1 MGTISGPFSIPD
13 GLIYHIDPANPKS
26 YIGTGTTIYDLSGNG
41 NTSYFTNGALYQN
54 YQKGVVVVD
63 GNNDYISTP
72 IFNLTSPVTVSAW
85 IKNVVNDSAVM
96 GAAGPGIGYGNGE
109 ALLSFSGKSIYI
121 QGANSGGKYY
131 QFPQLNLNEW
141 VHLTMTRDVGNNM
154 RVYLN
159 GIGSTSNPQSHSNT
173 IQMNQIGRY
182 SSFTNQYNAKGSI
195 GEVKIYNRALSASE
209 VLQNYNATKKRY
221 VPEENYVTSNLVVN
235 LDFGDTRCYPG
246 TGNTAYDL
254 TGLGHT
260 ASLINGAALN
270 LLYGGNILCDG
281 TNDYIEVQTT
291 SALDFG
297 ANNFS
302 VEYWYR
308 KTEWTTLF
316 ENIWGP
322 NIWSAGDN
330 ASTNEWSL
338 GIGQGAVSTPGI
350 GESVA
355 FGLQIP
361 SLGVYS
367 TPQIRVTGNLNKF
380 NQLVGI
386 RNGSLIELYYNGY
399 LMYSANPGGGFN
411 NSMQLNNVN
420 NILRISNSSINQYHS
435 KAHTGILRIYNK
447 ALSAA
452 EVNQNY
458 RAMLP
463 RFSDPALITDG
474 LILNYDFGSAET
486 YPGVGTNAQNLVGTG
501 YTGALTNSPAYSTLA
516 GGSLTFNGTN
526 TYISSADPGLLVPFT
541 MNVWV
546 YFNSLSG
553 WQTFIGQDTSTA
565 VPRGRFYFQR
575 ANLNSV
581 PDNIIAGRVNFS
593 LIKSD
598 GNVWVVNSQANPS
611 LSTWTNYTVVVSST
625 QMSLYQN
632 GILQESLSG
641 TLSLQP
647 GTGSITYGV
656 GWYDSIL
663 ADYSNLNM
671 SSVQIYNRALSESEI
686 AQNFNNMRNRFGI

>member
-63 GNNDYISTP
+63 GNNDYILTP
-72 IFNLTSPVTVSAW
+72 VFNLTSPVTVSAW
-85 IKNVVNDSAVM
+85 VKNIAGDGSIF
-96 GAAGPGIGYGNGE
+96 GAYGTGIGYGNGE
-109 ALLSFSGKSIYI
+109 NIFSFGNKYVTI
-121 QGANSGGKYY
+121 QGNNFGFKTFYFSD
-131 QFPQLNLNEW
+131 LNLNTW
-141 VHLTMTRDVGNNM
+141 QNLVMTRDASNNM

-159 GIGSTSNPQSHSNT
+159 GIGSTTGAISYSNT
-173 IQMNQIGRY
+173 LQMNQIGRY
-182 SSFTNQYNAKGSI
+182 SNFTNQYNAKGSI

-209 VLQNYNATKKRY
+209 VLQNYNASKKRY
-221 VPEENYVTSNLVVN
+221 INEENYVTSNLVVN

-260 ASLINGAALN
+260 ASLVNGAALN

-308 KTEWTTLF
+308 KTEWTTGF

-322 NIWSAGDN
+322 NIWRAGND
-330 ASTNEWSL
+330 ASNNEWYL
-338 GIGQGAVSTPGI
+338 GIGNGSVGTAGL
-350 GESVA
+350 GESVS
-355 FGLQIP
+355 FSFQSP
-361 SLGVYS
+361 SNGIFYKNDV
-367 TPQIRVTGNLNKF
+367 RVIGNLNKF
-380 NQLVGI
+380 NQIVGI
-386 RNGSLIELYYNGY
+386 RNGGLLEVYHNGSLLY
-399 LMYSANPGGGFN
+399 SENPGGGFSS
-411 NSMQLNNVN
+411 SMPLNNVSN
-420 NILRISNSSINQYHS
+420 NIRISNSYLDQFHS
-435 KAHTGILRIYNK
+435 RAHSGILRIYNK
-447 ALSAA
+447 ALSAR

-501 YTGALTNSPAYSTLA
+501 HTGTLNNSPFYSGEG
-516 GGSLTFNGTN
+516 GGSIYLDGTN
-526 TYISSADPGLLVPFT
+526 DYIGTGNNTALQPTNLTLELWFKLSVVLSSQPTAYPLLVDK
-541 MNVWV
+541 
-546 YFNSLSG
+546 YSLSSLSG
-553 WQTFIGQDTSTA
+553 YRLLFDRGVDQLQFTMFNSSQDNAVAITGAGAKLSTNWNCVHGSFDGTTTKIYLNGVLQQTLSRTFTISYNNEDLYLGTYFEGSFQHYVNA
-565 VPRGRFYFQR
+565 YFGRF
-575 ANLNSV
+575 L
-581 PDNIIAGRVNFS
+581 
-593 LIKSD
+593 
-598 GNVWVVNSQANPS
+598 
-611 LSTWTNYTVVVSST
+611 
-625 QMSLYQN
+625 
-632 GILQESLSG
+632 
-641 TLSLQP
+641 
-647 GTGSITYGV
+647 
-656 GWYDSIL
+656 
-663 ADYSNLNM
+663 
-671 SSVQIYNRALSESEI
+671 IYNRALSESEI